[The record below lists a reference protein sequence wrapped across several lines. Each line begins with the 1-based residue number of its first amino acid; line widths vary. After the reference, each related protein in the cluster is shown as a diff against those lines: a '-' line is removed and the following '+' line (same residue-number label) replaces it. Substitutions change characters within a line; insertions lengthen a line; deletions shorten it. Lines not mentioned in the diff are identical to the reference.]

1 MNIRSFD
8 LDLDFGF
15 PSGGLDGGFFGVL
28 FYVFFIREQ
37 EKKEIFLHPGNTR
50 GAGHLYLG
58 ESG

>member
-1 MNIRSFD
+1 MVVF
-8 LDLDFGF
+8 L
-15 PSGGLDGGFFGVL
+15 GVL
-28 FYVFFIREQ
+28 FYIFFFIREQ